1 MKVLLINAPY
11 IDIYGPIK
19 KAAGTYFP
27 LGIGYI
33 ASYIRQFDIS
43 VKLVD
48 PQAQHLDDKDI
59 TDIIKEEQFDLIGIS
74 SATPE
79 FYNAVNIAK
88 LTRDNSPQTSII
100 LGGCHASAMPEGIL
114 EEYHE
119 LFDFICIGEG
129 EITVLEVC
137 KLLGGELPDKRQIRG
152 IAFWDKETAQ
162 TVRTEAREYITDLD
176 MLPYPARDLVDMSLY
191 HAHAHNARS
200 NNTFQIITSRG
211 CPFQCTFCASGLTLG
226 KKYRMHSPEYIVS
239 EIEFLMEQYGA
250 RHFLIQDDTFTI
262 NKARL
267 KKTCEMIISKGLDI
281 EWFCFSQVS
290 VVDKETLELMKRAG
304 CYSIGF
310 GVESAD
316 ETVLS
321 NICKSIKPAQAEN
334 AIKMANSLGYKTQA
348 FFIFGNE
355 GDSKETINKT
365 IRFALRSN
373 PTLAFF
379 NILVPYPGTEVFR
392 KFMSEQPIQEI
403 HWSDFVAIGVN
414 PVGNIGEL
422 SKRNLQ
428 LLVLKANL
436 LFYGRPTQII
446 RIIKT
451 IKTKFEFTEYFRGS
465 IGLFL
470 QMISWFRG
478 K

>member
-33 ASYIRQFDIS
+33 ASYIRQFDIN

-59 TDIIKEEQFDLIGIS
+59 TKIIKEENFDLVGIS

-79 FYNAVNIAK
+79 FHNAINIAK
-88 LTRDNSPQTSII
+88 ITRDNSPQTSII

-114 EEYHE
+114 EEYPE

-129 EITVLEVC
+129 EITVLEIC
-137 KLLGGELPDKRQIRG
+137 KLLQGELSEKRQIKG
-152 IAFWDKETAQ
+152 IAFCDEENSQ
-162 TVRTEAREYITDLD
+162 VVRTEAREYIADLD
-176 MLPYPARDLVDMSLY
+176 MLPFPARDLVDMSLY

-239 EIEFLMEQYGA
+239 EIEYLMQQYGT

-267 KKTCEMIISKGLDI
+267 KKTCQMIISKGLNI

-290 VVDKETLELMKRAG
+290 VVDKEILELMKLAG

-316 ETVLS
+316 EMVLN
-321 NICKSIKPAQAEN
+321 NICKSIKPEQAEK
-334 AIKMANSLGYKTQA
+334 AIIMANSLGYKTQA

-355 GDSKETINKT
+355 GDTKETINKT
-365 IRFALRSN
+365 IKFALRSN

-379 NILVPYPGTEVFR
+379 NILVPYPGTEVFE
-392 KFMSEQPIQEI
+392 KFIADQPMQEI
-403 HWSDFVAIGVN
+403 RWEDFVAIGVN
-414 PVGNIGEL
+414 PVGDISGL
-422 SKRNLQ
+422 PKRKLQ
-428 LLVLKANL
+428 LYVLKANL

-465 IGLFL
+465 MGLFL
-470 QMISWFRG
+470 QMLSWFRG